1 MYQIYLNVSSI
12 KKGGLSMYFLQGLL
26 VGLATF
32 APIGMQNL
40 FIINTALV
48 QPLPRI
54 LLTITIIGLF
64 DMTLSMAAFYGI
76 GAILDAWPV
85 FNLIILIAGG
95 LLVVYLGY
103 KTFKTTPSLKKVDTN
118 IPIKNILLMAL
129 LVTWGNP
136 QAIIDASMMLGA
148 FRANIPAESI
158 YHFFF
163 GFLAMTPIWF
173 GFLAGTMYVLAKKIK
188 ISHLVWINRVCG
200 TVLIIYGIKLVYD
213 GILMMLSI

>member
-64 DMTLSMAAFYGI
+64 DMTLSTAAFYGI
-76 GAILDAWPV
+76 GALLESWPV

-95 LLVVYLGY
+95 LLVAYLGY

-213 GILMMLSI
+213 GILIMLSI

>member
-12 KKGGLSMYFLQGLL
+12 KKEGLSMYFLQGLL

-64 DMTLSMAAFYGI
+64 DMTLSTAAFYGI
-76 GAILDAWPV
+76 GALLESWPV

-95 LLVVYLGY
+95 LLVAYIGY

>member
-1 MYQIYLNVSSI
+1 
-12 KKGGLSMYFLQGLL
+12 MYFLQGLL

-64 DMTLSMAAFYGI
+64 DMTLSTAAFYGI
-76 GAILDAWPV
+76 GALLEAWPV

-95 LLVVYLGY
+95 LLVAYIGY

-136 QAIIDASMMLGA
+136 QAVIDASMMLGA

-158 YHFFF
+158 YHFF
-163 GFLAMTPIWF
+163 F

>member
-1 MYQIYLNVSSI
+1 
-12 KKGGLSMYFLQGLL
+12 MYFLQGLL
-26 VGLATF
+26 VGLVTF

-54 LLTITIIGLF
+54 ILTITIIGLF
-64 DMTLSMAAFYGI
+64 DMTLSTAAFYGI
-76 GAILDAWPV
+76 GALLETWPI
-85 FNLIILIAGG
+85 FNLMILIAGG
-95 LLVVYLGY
+95 LLVAYIGY
-103 KTFKTTPSLKKVDTN
+103 KTFTTEPTLKKVNTN
-118 IPIKNILLMAL
+118 IPIKNILLMAF

-148 FRANIPAESI
+148 FRANIPSENI

-173 GFLAGTMYVLAKKIK
+173 GFLSGIIYLLAKKIK
-188 ISHLVWINRVCG
+188 ISHLVWINRACG
-200 TVLIIYGIKLVYD
+200 SVLIIYGIKLVYD
-213 GILMMLSI
+213 GIIMMIS

>member
-1 MYQIYLNVSSI
+1 
-12 KKGGLSMYFLQGLL
+12 MYFLQGLL

-64 DMTLSMAAFYGI
+64 DMTLSTAAFYGI
-76 GAILDAWPV
+76 GALLKAWPV

-95 LLVVYLGY
+95 LLVAYLGY

-136 QAIIDASMMLGA
+136 QAVIDASMMLGA
-148 FRANIPAESI
+148 FRANLPAESI

>member
-1 MYQIYLNVSSI
+1 
-12 KKGGLSMYFLQGLL
+12 MYFLQGLL

-64 DMTLSMAAFYGI
+64 DMTLSTAAFYGI
-76 GAILDAWPV
+76 GALLEAWPV

-95 LLVVYLGY
+95 LLVAYLGY

-118 IPIKNILLMAL
+118 IPIKNILL
-129 LVTWGNP
+129 
-136 QAIIDASMMLGA
+136 MMLGA

>member
-1 MYQIYLNVSSI
+1 
-12 KKGGLSMYFLQGLL
+12 MYFLQGLL

-76 GAILDAWPV
+76 GALLETWPI

-95 LLVVYLGY
+95 LLVAYLGY

-136 QAIIDASMMLGA
+136 QAVIDASMMLGA

>member
-1 MYQIYLNVSSI
+1 
-12 KKGGLSMYFLQGLL
+12 MYFLQGLL
-26 VGLATF
+26 VGLASF

-40 FIINTALV
+40 YIINTALV

-64 DMTLSMAAFYGI
+64 DMTLSTAAFYGI
-76 GAILDAWPV
+76 GALLEACP
-85 FNLIILIAGG
+85 FFKLIILIAGG
-95 LLVVYLGY
+95 ILVAYMGY

-136 QAIIDASMMLGA
+136 KAVIDASMMLGA

-173 GFLAGTMYVLAKKIK
+173 GFLAGTMYILAKKIK

>member
-1 MYQIYLNVSSI
+1 
-12 KKGGLSMYFLQGLL
+12 MYFLQGLL
-26 VGLATF
+26 VGLVTF

-54 LLTITIIGLF
+54 ILTITIIGLF
-64 DMTLSMAAFYGI
+64 DMTLSTAAFYGI
-76 GAILDAWPV
+76 GALLETWPI
-85 FNLIILIAGG
+85 FNLMILIAGG
-95 LLVVYLGY
+95 LLVAYIGY
-103 KTFKTTPSLKKVDTN
+103 KTFTTEPTLKKVNTN
-118 IPIKNILLMAL
+118 IPIKNILLMAF

-148 FRANIPAESI
+148 FRANIPSESI

-173 GFLAGTMYVLAKKIK
+173 GFLSGIIYLLAKKIK
-188 ISHLVWINRVCG
+188 ISHLVWINRACG
-200 TVLIIYGIKLVYD
+200 AVLITYGIKLVYD
-213 GILMMLSI
+213 GIIMMIS

>member
-1 MYQIYLNVSSI
+1 
-12 KKGGLSMYFLQGLL
+12 MYFLQGLL

-54 LLTITIIGLF
+54 LLTIIGLF

-76 GAILDAWPV
+76 GALLEAWPV

-95 LLVVYLGY
+95 LLVAYLGY

-136 QAIIDASMMLGA
+136 QAVIDASMMLGA

-213 GILMMLSI
+213 GILIILQLF

>member
-1 MYQIYLNVSSI
+1 
-12 KKGGLSMYFLQGLL
+12 MYFLQGLL

-64 DMTLSMAAFYGI
+64 DMTLSTAAFYGI
-76 GAILDAWPV
+76 GALLEAWPV
-85 FNLIILIAGG
+85 FNLIILITGG
-95 LLVVYLGY
+95 LLVAYIGY

-163 GFLAMTPIWF
+163 GFLA
-173 GFLAGTMYVLAKKIK
+173 GTMYVLAKKIK

-200 TVLIIYGIKLVYD
+200 TVLIIYGIKLVSD

>member
-1 MYQIYLNVSSI
+1 
-12 KKGGLSMYFLQGLL
+12 MYFLQGLL

-64 DMTLSMAAFYGI
+64 DMTLSAAAFYGI
-76 GAILDAWPV
+76 GALLEAWPT
-85 FNLIILIAGG
+85 FKLIILIAGG
-95 LLVVYLGY
+95 MLVAYMGY
-103 KTFKTTPSLKKVDTN
+103 KTCKATPSLKKVDTN

-136 QAIIDASMMLGA
+136 QAVIDASMMLGA

-158 YHFFF
+158 YYFF
-163 GFLAMTPIWF
+163 F

>member
-1 MYQIYLNVSSI
+1 
-12 KKGGLSMYFLQGLL
+12 MYFLQGLL

-48 QPLPRI
+48 QSLPRI

-64 DMTLSMAAFYGI
+64 DMTLSTAAFYGI
-76 GAILDAWPV
+76 GALLEAWPV

-95 LLVVYLGY
+95 LLVAYLGY

-136 QAIIDASMMLGA
+136 QAVIDASMMLGA

>member
-1 MYQIYLNVSSI
+1 
-12 KKGGLSMYFLQGLL
+12 MYFLQGLL

-64 DMTLSMAAFYGI
+64 DMTLSTAAFYGI
-76 GAILDAWPV
+76 GALLEAWPT
-85 FNLIILIAGG
+85 FKLIILIAGG
-95 LLVVYLGY
+95 MLVAYMGY
-103 KTFKTTPSLKKVDTN
+103 KTCKATPSLKKVDTN

-136 QAIIDASMMLGA
+136 QAVIDASMMLGA

-158 YHFFF
+158 YHFF
-163 GFLAMTPIWF
+163 F

-213 GILMMLSI
+213 GIVMMLSI

>member
-1 MYQIYLNVSSI
+1 
-12 KKGGLSMYFLQGLL
+12 MYFLQGLL

-76 GAILDAWPV
+76 GALLEAWPV

-95 LLVVYLGY
+95 LLVAYLGY

-136 QAIIDASMMLGA
+136 QAVIDASMMLGA

-158 YHFFF
+158 YHFF
-163 GFLAMTPIWF
+163 F

>member
-1 MYQIYLNVSSI
+1 
-12 KKGGLSMYFLQGLL
+12 MYFLQGLL

-64 DMTLSMAAFYGI
+64 DMTLSAAAFYGI
-76 GAILDAWPV
+76 GALLEAWPT
-85 FNLIILIAGG
+85 FKLIILIAGG
-95 LLVVYLGY
+95 MLVAYMGY
-103 KTFKTTPSLKKVDTN
+103 KTCKATPSLKKVDTN

-136 QAIIDASMMLGA
+136 QAVIDASMMLGA

-213 GILMMLSI
+213 GIVMMLSI

>member
-1 MYQIYLNVSSI
+1 
-12 KKGGLSMYFLQGLL
+12 MYFLQGLL

-64 DMTLSMAAFYGI
+64 DMTLSTAAFYGI
-76 GAILDAWPV
+76 GALLEAWPG

-95 LLVVYLGY
+95 LLVAYIGY

-136 QAIIDASMMLGA
+136 QAVIDASMMLGA

-158 YHFFF
+158 YHFF
-163 GFLAMTPIWF
+163 F

>member
-1 MYQIYLNVSSI
+1 
-12 KKGGLSMYFLQGLL
+12 MYFLQGLL
-26 VGLATF
+26 VGLVTF

-54 LLTITIIGLF
+54 ILTITIIGLF
-64 DMTLSMAAFYGI
+64 DMTLSTAAFYGI
-76 GAILDAWPV
+76 GALLETWPI
-85 FNLIILIAGG
+85 FNLMILIAGG
-95 LLVVYLGY
+95 LLVAYIGY
-103 KTFKTTPSLKKVDTN
+103 KTFTTEPTLKKVNTN

-148 FRANIPAESI
+148 FRANIPSENI

-173 GFLAGTMYVLAKKIK
+173 VFLSGIIYLLAKKIK
-188 ISHLVWINRVCG
+188 ISHLVWINRACG
-200 TVLIIYGIKLVYD
+200 SVLIIYAIKLVYD
-213 GILMMLSI
+213 GIIMMIS

>member
-1 MYQIYLNVSSI
+1 
-12 KKGGLSMYFLQGLL
+12 MYFLQGLL
-26 VGLATF
+26 VGLVTF

-54 LLTITIIGLF
+54 ILTITIIGLF
-64 DMTLSMAAFYGI
+64 DMTLSTAAFYGI
-76 GAILDAWPV
+76 GALLETWPI
-85 FNLIILIAGG
+85 FNLMILIAGG
-95 LLVVYLGY
+95 LLVAYIGY
-103 KTFKTTPSLKKVDTN
+103 KTFTTEPTLKKVNTN
-118 IPIKNILLMAL
+118 IPIKNILLMAF

-148 FRANIPAESI
+148 FRANIPSESI

-173 GFLAGTMYVLAKKIK
+173 GFLSGIIYLLAKKIK
-188 ISHLVWINRVCG
+188 ISHLVWINRACG
-200 TVLIIYGIKLVYD
+200 SVLIIYGIKLVYD
-213 GILMMLSI
+213 GIIMIIS

>member
-1 MYQIYLNVSSI
+1 
-12 KKGGLSMYFLQGLL
+12 MYFLQGLL
-26 VGLATF
+26 VGLVTF

-54 LLTITIIGLF
+54 ILTITIIGLF
-64 DMTLSMAAFYGI
+64 DMTLSTAAFYGI
-76 GAILDAWPV
+76 GALLETWPI
-85 FNLIILIAGG
+85 FNLMILIAGG
-95 LLVVYLGY
+95 LLVAYIGY
-103 KTFKTTPSLKKVDTN
+103 KTFTTEPTLKKVNTN
-118 IPIKNILLMAL
+118 IPIKNILLMAF

-148 FRANIPAESI
+148 FRANIPSESI

-173 GFLAGTMYVLAKKIK
+173 GFLSGIIYLLAKKIK
-188 ISHLVWINRVCG
+188 ISHLVWINRACG
-200 TVLIIYGIKLVYD
+200 SVLIIYGIKLVYD
-213 GILMMLSI
+213 GIIIMIS

>member
-1 MYQIYLNVSSI
+1 
-12 KKGGLSMYFLQGLL
+12 MYFLQGLL

-32 APIGMQNL
+32 APIVMQNL

-64 DMTLSMAAFYGI
+64 DMTLSTAAFYGI
-76 GAILDAWPV
+76 GALLESWPV
-85 FNLIILIAGG
+85 FNLIILITGG
-95 LLVVYLGY
+95 LLVAYIGY

>member
-1 MYQIYLNVSSI
+1 
-12 KKGGLSMYFLQGLL
+12 MYFLQGLL
-26 VGLATF
+26 VGLVTF

-54 LLTITIIGLF
+54 ILTITIIGLF
-64 DMTLSMAAFYGI
+64 DMTLSTAAFYGI
-76 GAILDAWPV
+76 GALLETWPI
-85 FNLIILIAGG
+85 FNLMILIAGG
-95 LLVVYLGY
+95 LLVAYIGY
-103 KTFKTTPSLKKVDTN
+103 KTFTTEPTLKKVNTN
-118 IPIKNILLMAL
+118 IPIKNILLMAF

-148 FRANIPAESI
+148 FRANIPSESI

-173 GFLAGTMYVLAKKIK
+173 GFLSGIIYLLAKKIK
-188 ISHLVWINRVCG
+188 ISHLVWINRACG
-200 TVLIIYGIKLVYD
+200 SVLIIYGIKLVYD
-213 GILMMLSI
+213 GIIMMIS

>member
-1 MYQIYLNVSSI
+1 
-12 KKGGLSMYFLQGLL
+12 MYFLQGLL

-64 DMTLSMAAFYGI
+64 DMTLSTAAFYGI
-76 GAILDAWPV
+76 GALLEAWPV

-95 LLVVYLGY
+95 LLVAYLGY

-136 QAIIDASMMLGA
+136 QAVIDASMMLGA

-158 YHFFF
+158 YHFF
-163 GFLAMTPIWF
+163 F

>member
-1 MYQIYLNVSSI
+1 
-12 KKGGLSMYFLQGLL
+12 MYFLQGLL
-26 VGLATF
+26 VGLASF

-40 FIINTALV
+40 YIINTALV

-64 DMTLSMAAFYGI
+64 DMTLSTAAFYGI
-76 GAILDAWPV
+76 GALLEAWP
-85 FNLIILIAGG
+85 FFKLIILIAGG
-95 LLVVYLGY
+95 ILVAYMGY

-136 QAIIDASMMLGA
+136 KAVIDASMMLGA

-173 GFLAGTMYVLAKKIK
+173 GFLAGVIYLLAKKIK
-188 ISHLVWINRVCG
+188 ISHLVWINRACESI
-200 TVLIIYGIKLVYD
+200 LIIYGVKLIYD
-213 GILMMLSI
+213 GIIMMISQ